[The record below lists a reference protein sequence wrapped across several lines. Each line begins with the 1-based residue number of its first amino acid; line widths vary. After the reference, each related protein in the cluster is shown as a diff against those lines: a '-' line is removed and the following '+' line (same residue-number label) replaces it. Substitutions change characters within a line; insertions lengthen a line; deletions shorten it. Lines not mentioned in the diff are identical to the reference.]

1 MRMYESGLERKRGG
15 EIRLPLLL
23 VQCLW
28 FASTA
33 LGQEKAWVGAG
44 ALSQPLSGAYRIEV
58 GDVLEISFF
67 KTPQLNQTRIVAP
80 DGDIHL
86 ALVGRVRA
94 VGLSID
100 ELAREVTEKYQ
111 RELIDPQVTVSVQN
125 FSGMRVYVGGEVNQP
140 SMLPYR
146 GGLSLVQAI
155 MNAGGFARTAR
166 RSSVVLI
173 RKGQRGEA
181 RGALI
186 NVEEILDEG
195 RLETDP
201 ALAPSDIVFVPR
213 SRVADVNL
221 FVEQYIQNNIPIPVV
236 LGFNPFQR

>member
-111 RELIDPQVTVSVQN
+111 RELID
-125 FSGMRVYVGGEVNQP
+125 QP